1 MKAAEALQAI
11 RQRVKVSR
19 DQRIEIGAVPFQPGS
34 EVEVIVVGSAREKKE
49 EPEGPQIYTYAERLK
64 KQKGIPRYTVR
75 EIERIIH
82 QSRGLSG

>member
-19 DQRIEIGAVPFQPGS
+19 DQRVEIRAVPFQPGS
-34 EVEVIVVGSAREKKE
+34 EVEVIVVGPARGTKE
-49 EPEGPQIYTYAERLK
+49 EAEETPIYAYAERLK
-64 KQKGIPRYTVR
+64 RQKGIPRYTVE